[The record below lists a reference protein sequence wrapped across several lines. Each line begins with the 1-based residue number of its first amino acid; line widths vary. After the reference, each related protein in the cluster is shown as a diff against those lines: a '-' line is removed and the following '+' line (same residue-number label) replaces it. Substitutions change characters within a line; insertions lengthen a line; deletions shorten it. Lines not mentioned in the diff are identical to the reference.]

1 MGEGKGRERG
11 REFGRGAVC
20 VTGRGGSEEGIK
32 VNVSERIGM
41 EKKGEWEKEG
51 KMRGKGESEE
61 REEGEEGEEKRKRR
75 AKESR

>member
-1 MGEGKGRERG
+1 MGERERVWKG
-11 REFGRGAVC
+11 CCMCYGD
-20 VTGRGGSEEGIK
+20 GGSEEGIK
-32 VNVSERIGM
+32 VNVSEGRGM